1 MSSFKTGEK
10 VTRQSILGTCRKRRG
25 KKMKKMKG
33 FHFKRVQLNHDICYS
48 VNEFETTIGKYV
60 RFYI

>member
-10 VTRQSILGTCRKRRG
+10 VIRQYFRNMQKEKGE
-25 KKMKKMKG
+25 KMKKLKG
-33 FHFKRVQLNHDICYS
+33 FHFKKVQLNHDICYS
-48 VNEFETTIGKYV
+48 VNEFETTNGKYV